1 MAKNIVIG
9 VLVILLFAGVAWGW
23 LSLQAK
29 NKLQDKI
36 VVLESEKVALQN
48 KIGKGLVYAE
58 ALDLLYEPIR
68 KQMGVPTRQNLSDAD
83 WLLKLT
89 EATSATADNKL
100 QGNLDDIKKG
110 GNTASASTVLFME
123 YSASAIVDSLK

>member
-1 MAKNIVIG
+1 M
-9 VLVILLFAGVAWGW
+9 
-23 LSLQAK
+23 
-29 NKLQDKI
+29 
-36 VVLESEKVALQN
+36 ALQN

-89 EATSATADNKL
+89 EATSATADSKL